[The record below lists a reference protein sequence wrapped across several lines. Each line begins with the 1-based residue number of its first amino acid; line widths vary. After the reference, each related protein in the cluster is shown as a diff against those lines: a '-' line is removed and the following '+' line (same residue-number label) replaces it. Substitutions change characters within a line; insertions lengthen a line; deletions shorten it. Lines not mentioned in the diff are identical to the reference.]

1 MPGATSW
8 KNLFLEEYQQLRE
21 EGYPVGDA
29 PAEQSRYIPI
39 ASRSQESGLKD
50 ESCWQAAYEK
60 LWAVREKGLRPDY
73 PYVEP
78 DDVDQI
84 FAAQAASAPS
94 VFFQEKNYEQ
104 RLQGAWYGRCA
115 AVLLGKPL
123 EMGFD
128 NQKIREYL
136 ESVDAYPLNDWVPE
150 YSPSLNL
157 RLREDCIP
165 STRGHVAYVQP
176 DDDIHY
182 TILSLLL
189 AEKHGLDFTLEDLG
203 NRLLDQVPYHWL
215 WCSSRQAYYHLVRLS
230 ETADLPRLLPE
241 IRLMQNPF
249 RECIDGQIS
258 ADFWGYIS
266 PGDPRRAALLA
277 RNANRLTLTK
287 NGLYGAMF
295 VAACISAAFGE
306 NVSVDQILDAGL
318 SVVPARSRLA
328 EAVFFVRRHYAGT
341 HDWEE
346 TCRAI
351 YERYGHLP
359 FGGTVNNLSFVVLS
373 LLHGELDYTRTI
385 TTAVLCGTDTDCNA
399 GTAGSIVGAAAGRSA
414 IDPRWTEPLHDTVRT
429 AVADFGCGTI
439 SDLIARTRRVWLHTK
454 LDPVR
459 PL

>member
-136 ESVDAYPLNDWVPE
+136 ESV
-150 YSPSLNL
+150 
-157 RLREDCIP
+157 
-165 STRGHVAYVQP
+165 
-176 DDDIHY
+176 
-182 TILSLLL
+182 TI
-189 AEKHGLDFTLEDLG
+189 
-203 NRLLDQVPYHWL
+203 
-215 WCSSRQAYYHLVRLS
+215 
-230 ETADLPRLLPE
+230 ADLVE
-241 IRLMQNPF
+241 Q
-249 RECIDGQIS
+249 
-258 ADFWGYIS
+258 
-266 PGDPRRAALLA
+266 
-277 RNANRLTLTK
+277 
-287 NGLYGAMF
+287 
-295 VAACISAAFGE
+295 
-306 NVSVDQILDAGL
+306 
-318 SVVPARSRLA
+318 
-328 EAVFFVRRHYAGT
+328 
-341 HDWEE
+341 
-346 TCRAI
+346 
-351 YERYGHLP
+351 
-359 FGGTVNNLSFVVLS
+359 
-373 LLHGELDYTRTI
+373 
-385 TTAVLCGTDTDCNA
+385 
-399 GTAGSIVGAAAGRSA
+399 GTAGDDYVI
-414 IDPRWTEPLHDTVRT
+414 
-429 AVADFGCGTI
+429 
-439 SDLIARTRRVWLHTK
+439 
-454 LDPVR
+454 
-459 PL
+459 